1 MGDIEYEQGIEVAEG
16 EEFEVEKIVDVRTSR
31 GKKQYLVK
39 WKSYGD
45 FDNMWIDAS
54 ELGNAQ

>member
-1 MGDIEYEQGIEVAEG
+1 M
-16 EEFEVEKIVDVRTSR
+16 EKIVDVRVSR

-54 ELGNAQ
+54 ELGNATEAVAEFERSLTR

>member
-1 MGDIEYEQGIEVAEG
+1 M
-16 EEFEVEKIVDVRTSR
+16 EKIVDFRMSR